1 MALQDLNQLEML
13 EGVFGLVWVL
23 IAIIVGL
30 RIILK
35 AVSLK
40 RKELVTVGLTYIFA
54 CSAWWGV
61 AFQFISYGLFD
72 FKLDTLSYLFVA
84 NVFIPIGL
92 FCWVYSF
99 CDIMNPNLKKNFL
112 IVITII
118 CFCWEIFLMY
128 FLFTNIEIVGVLEGV
143 FDLKHAISSLFFI
156 ILAILTFLITGVIFS
171 LKSMKIDDIEIKW
184 KGRFLLIA
192 WISFTIGAVFDAAIT
207 LNAITLIIVRIILI
221 SSAIEYYLGFFLPK
235 SFTEKLKN
243 KSESSK

>member
-1 MALQDLNQLEML
+1 MALQDLTQLEIF
-13 EGVFGLVWVL
+13 EGIFGLVWVL

-40 RKELVTVGLTYIFA
+40 RKELITVGLTYIFA

-61 AFQFISYGLFD
+61 AFQFISYGFFD

-92 FCWVYSF
+92 VCWVYSF
-99 CDIMNPNLKKNFL
+99 CDIMNPNLKKKFL
-112 IVITII
+112 IVITLI
-118 CFCWEIFLMY
+118 CFCWEIFLIY
-128 FLFTNIEIVGVLEGV
+128 FLFINIEIVGVLEGV
-143 FDLKHAISSLFFI
+143 FDSKHTIFSLIFI
-156 ILAILTFLITGVIFS
+156 IFAILTFLITGVIFS
-171 LKSMKIDDIEIKW
+171 LKSMKIDDIAIKW

-192 WISFTIGAVFDAAIT
+192 WISFTVGAVLDAAIALT
-207 LNAITLIIVRIILI
+207 EITLIIVRLILI
-221 SSAIEYYLGFFLPK
+221 LSAIEYYLGFFLPK
-235 SFTEKLKN
+235 GFAEKLKN